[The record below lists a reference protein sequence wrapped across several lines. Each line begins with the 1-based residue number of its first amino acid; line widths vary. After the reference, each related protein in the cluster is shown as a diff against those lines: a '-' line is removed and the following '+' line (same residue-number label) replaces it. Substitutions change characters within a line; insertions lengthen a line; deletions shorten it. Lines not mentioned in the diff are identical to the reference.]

1 MILLSIIVVA
11 WNDEKFIGQA
21 LASCI
26 DHSFKDYE
34 VIVVNNGSTDRTGEL
49 IRQTAIGRED
59 TFRIIENKENEGPGE
74 GRNIGIVHARG
85 EYLMFLDGD
94 DWFEPGAVA
103 EVAAHLQKKNPDVLM
118 FNHQRV
124 WDNGLKIS
132 NLPNRYTNL
141 GHEDRDLSL
150 HSERQGAIRNLH
162 TLWNKAY
169 RRRFIESI
177 EISLPKL
184 CHYEDMVWSFTAMI
198 KAKSCYFISKTILNY
213 RQRSGSITKSADDRH
228 FEIFSQSRRLIE
240 LLNQEPEYNEWYGPL
255 AYEYNRSLIF
265 GLINTRLRVP
275 KPRESEYLRK
285 AASLLYEW
293 RSEVGITKPD
303 WLLFAAKT
311 GNKNFYFMVNGINLR
326 IIKLSQSINRL
337 FSK

>member
-1 MILLSIIVVA
+1 MILLTIIVVA
-11 WNDEKFIGQA
+11 WNDERFIEQA

-34 VIVVNNGSTDRTGEL
+34 VIVVNNGSTDRTGE
-49 IRQTAIGRED
+49 IVRRTAIGRED
-59 TFRIIENKENEGPGE
+59 IFRVIENKENEGPGE
-74 GRNIGIVHARG
+74 GRNIGIAHARG
-85 EYLMFLDGD
+85 DYLMFLDGD
-94 DWFEPGAVA
+94 DWFEPEAIA
-103 EVAAHLQKKNPDVLM
+103 EVAAHLQKESPDVLM

-124 WDNGLKIS
+124 WDSGLKIP
-132 NLPNRYTNL
+132 NLPNRYTTL
-141 GHEDRDLSL
+141 GHEDRDLSPQA
-150 HSERQGAIRNLH
+150 ERQGGIRNIH

-169 RRRFIESI
+169 RRRFIEAI
-177 EISLPKL
+177 GISLPKL

-198 KAKSCYFISKTILNY
+198 KAESCYFISKTVLNY

-240 LLNQEPEYNEWYGPL
+240 LLNQEPEYNKWYGPL

-265 GLINTRLRVP
+265 GLINTRLRIP

-293 RSEVGITKPD
+293 RSQAGITKPD

-311 GNKNFYFMVNGINLR
+311 GNKNFYFTINGINLR
-326 IIKLSQSINRL
+326 LIKLTQSITRRFNR
-337 FSK
+337 